1 MDALIPQK
9 VLEGKVEVIG
19 LCNFNLYTQKTI
31 AICLRVSDVVD
42 EFATVNSTWEI
53 FKRKKMEF
61 KIRCQII
68 NEHTPY
74 KLSVHLR
81 SIGTGVGERFKRDT
95 EYILGNLT
103 LRIEVISDSRDS
115 RRGVRRHSTYP
126 ERVGQTQGF
135 KKKLTHHWWGWF
147 GQHLGKK
154 ININIW
160 RCTTQ
165 ITQGYRLN
173 HTRWN
178 QKPIL
183 GVRNQMIYRKVEN
196 LLCSQLRPIV

>member
-1 MDALIPQK
+1 MSSMNLLLSIPPEK
-9 VLEGKVEVIG
+9 FL
-19 LCNFNLYTQKTI
+19 
-31 AICLRVSDVVD
+31 
-42 EFATVNSTWEI
+42 
-53 FKRKKMEF
+53 KRKKMEF

-95 EYILGNLT
+95 EYILGNRT

-126 ERVGQTQGF
+126 ERVGQTQVF
-135 KKKLTHHWWGWF
+135 LKKINLPLVRLVRPT
-147 GQHLGKK
+147 LGKK